1 MAFISTCE
9 KKNKEAAEVAL
20 KEETFQGLAKASAF
34 FPSIISQLLSLC
46 ASIKLYTR
54 GVSFIDKI
62 ARTAPHRAK
71 TNLNRC
77 RCR

>member
-1 MAFISTCE
+1 MSFISTCE

-34 FPSIISQLLSLC
+34 FPSIISQLLCLC

-54 GVSFIDKI
+54 VVSFIDTT
-62 ARTAPHRAK
+62 ARTAPHRIS
-71 TNLNRC
+71 LRQNRS
-77 RCR
+77 